1 MLEQI
6 ALTAAAYTTT
16 LFITMIITIMLLGAY
31 WTKTSVNRK

>member
-16 LFITMIITIMLLGAY
+16 LLITMIITIILIGAY
-31 WTKTSVNRK
+31 WTKTRANHK